1 MKKSNQMSQRL
12 SRLIFVLLICVLSA
26 SCSHRVTLSL
36 VHTLQGHE
44 GAVHSLAFSPDG
56 SLLVSGSA
64 DGTVKLWRVA
74 DGSEVRTMRGHQ
86 GPVHF
91 VAFSADG
98 KFVISRGDDR
108 TIKGWQVTDGSMAW
122 VLPYTSYAA
131 LWVTPERTILA
142 TSEPSAG
149 VAQLWDIPR
158 GTEIRALKSP
168 CWWGSNSSII
178 PLTLSADGKWI
189 AGYVLGT
196 QPPFASCIALWRLDD
211 DYQKMLPLPSRPSH
225 LIPPFIQSL
234 GFLEFVSSLAF
245 SPNGRFLAAKLPY
258 RIILWEL
265 EQGIIKDWPRI
276 LYVEERSLIS
286 DSFRNVTFSPDGTLL
301 AGCDSEGLV
310 RMWQVP
316 EGKEVKRFMAEGCP
330 VSFSPDGQLLASG
343 SVKQESSETTI
354 KIWKLHRP

>member
-1 MKKSNQMSQRL
+1 
-12 SRLIFVLLICVLSA
+12 
-26 SCSHRVTLSL
+26 
-36 VHTLQGHE
+36 
-44 GAVHSLAFSPDG
+44 
-56 SLLVSGSA
+56 
-64 DGTVKLWRVA
+64 
-74 DGSEVRTMRGHQ
+74 MRGHQ
-86 GPVHF
+86 GPVPF
-91 VAFSADG
+91 VAFSADS

-108 TIKGWQVTDGSMAW
+108 TIKGWQVADGSMAW
-122 VLPYTSYAA
+122 VLTYTGDAKA

-142 TSEPSAG
+142 TSESSAG
-149 VAQLWDIPR
+149 VAKLWNIPE
-158 GTEIRALKSP
+158 GTEIRALKNP
-168 CWWGSNSSII
+168 CWGGNSSVI
-178 PLTLSADGKWI
+178 PLTLSADGEWI
-189 AGYVLGT
+189 AGYALGA
-196 QPPFASCIALWRLDD
+196 QPFFASCIALWRLDD

-265 EQGIIKDWPRI
+265 EQGIIKDWPHI
-276 LYVEERSLIS
+276 LYVEERSPIM
-286 DSFRNVTFSPDGTLL
+286 DSSYNVAFSPDGTLL
-301 AGCDSEGLV
+301 VWCDSGGLV

-343 SVKQESSETTI
+343 GVKQESSETTI